1 MLIDI
6 EKSRSAEN
14 WEKIGNYCI
23 EANKMYKN
31 LVQNLIAPP
40 SDFVQIQVALPLG
53 FVQNQVAPHPYCP
66 PPTPLLENFLNRP

>member
-6 EKSRSAEN
+6 EKSRSAEK

-53 FVQNQVAPHPYCP
+53 FVQNQVAPHPYW
-66 PPTPLLENFLNRP
+66 EVGNIEKFLIQN